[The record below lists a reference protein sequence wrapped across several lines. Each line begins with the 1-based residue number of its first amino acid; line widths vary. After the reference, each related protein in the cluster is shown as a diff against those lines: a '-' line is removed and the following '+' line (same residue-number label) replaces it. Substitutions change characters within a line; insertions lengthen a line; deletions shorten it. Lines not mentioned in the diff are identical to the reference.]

1 MIGLPDGAA
10 VLRHL
15 GDAGSGISPEA
26 AERCVRRATALA
38 WAHTRGRGFSP
49 GRDAVAED
57 IAAVIVRSAARALT
71 NPAYPVRLDEGTLSG
86 RPGSFG
92 DWSETEAKLL
102 RNLREVRG

>member
-1 MIGLPDGAA
+1 VIGVPDGAA
-10 VLRHL
+10 VLRYL

-26 AERCVRRATALA
+26 ADRCVRRAAALA
-38 WAHTRGRGFSP
+38 WAHTRGRGFST
-49 GRDAVAED
+49 GADAVAED

-92 DWSETEAKLL
+92 DWSASEAKLL
-102 RNLREVRG
+102 RDLREVRG